1 MQKNNQKSKLPP
13 NQSCKQ
19 LECLFVQYKN
29 KLASKS
35 TQNFSLECSISTDNS
50 SFSKFQFIASSWLV
64 APIVKIL
71 LVTYFWHFFTPMGQF
86 SNLYKNLWLSSCLQ
100 AIPIFKL
107 FLEFLS
113 GVLKFV
119 VASVLFDLKPKNVT
133 KKHRNKKHTIFVTKI
148 SRILLQLLVKKLLLC
163 TYVVKNSLR
172 TTRHFSVVKKVK
184 KIGEKSWKTVLIT
197 FWWNSSFMYDWRIDK
212 DFEQATVESWF
223 WSYFNTWLVHN
234 HKWISTLDKLA

>member
-1 MQKNNQKSKLPP
+1 MVHLQLLFNFFAFLLP

-71 LVTYFWHFFTPMGQF
+71 LVTYFWHFFTPMTQF
-86 SNLYKNLWLSSCLQ
+86 STLYQNLWLSSCLQ

-107 FLEFLS
+107 LLEFLS

-119 VASVLFDLKPKNVT
+119 VASVLFDLKPKNVS
-133 KKHRNKKHTIFVTKI
+133 KKPRNKKNIPSLSLESLEFFCSCLSKNFFCALMLWRTLLEQRGIF
-148 SRILLQLLVKKLLLC
+148 Q
-163 TYVVKNSLR
+163 
-172 TTRHFSVVKKVK
+172 
-184 KIGEKSWKTVLIT
+184 
-197 FWWNSSFMYDWRIDK
+197 
-212 DFEQATVESWF
+212 
-223 WSYFNTWLVHN
+223 
-234 HKWISTLDKLA
+234 